1 MLGLVNKAIE
11 NFTLDSYG
19 DQLWQEV
26 VQQNSEFEPCFEL
39 MLKYPDR
46 LTFDLCAALAA
57 ALNRPQLDVLEDLG
71 TYLVSHKNGQTLRRL
86 LRFGGQK
93 YEEFL
98 ISLDEL
104 NERSEIALSGLALPA
119 LRIERHSGALY
130 HLVVGQG
137 WPGFEAVMIGILR
150 ALADDYGALVW
161 IEPIEPLRAMC
172 RIEIKMLD
180 ASFSAGRQFTSAAAG
195 AAGGDDV
202 GL

>member
-11 NFTLDSYG
+11 NFTIDSYG

-46 LTFDLCAALAA
+46 LTFDPALAA

-86 LRFGGQK
+86 LRFGGQN

-119 LRIERHSGALY
+119 LRIERHSGALF

-161 IEPIEPLRAMC
+161 IEPIEPLRGMC
-172 RIEIKMLD
+172 RIEIKMLEV
-180 ASFSAGRQFTSAAAG
+180 SFSAGRQFTLSAAG
-195 AAGGDDV
+195 SVGGDDV

>member
-11 NFTLDSYG
+11 NFTIDSYG
-19 DQLWQEV
+19 DQLWQDV
-26 VQQNSEFEPCFEL
+26 VQQNTEFEPCFEL

-57 ALNRPQLDVLEDLG
+57 ALKRPQVDVLEDLG

-86 LRFGGQK
+86 LRFGGQS

-130 HLVVGQG
+130 HLVVAQG

-161 IEPIEPLRAMC
+161 IETIDPLRGMC

-180 ASFSAGRQFTSAAAG
+180 ASFSAGR
-195 AAGGDDV
+195 
-202 GL
+202 

>member
-11 NFTLDSYG
+11 NFTIDSYG
-19 DQLWQEV
+19 DQLWQDV
-26 VQQNSEFEPCFEL
+26 VQQNTEFEPCFEL

-57 ALNRPQLDVLEDLG
+57 ALKRPQVDVLEDLG

-86 LRFGGQK
+86 LPFGGQS

-130 HLVVGQG
+130 HLVLAQG

-150 ALADDYGALVW
+150 AFADDYGALV
-161 IEPIEPLRAMC
+161 
-172 RIEIKMLD
+172 MLEYGGSQEGVEMI
-180 ASFSAGRQFTSAAAG
+180 AIALLESAFAAG
-195 AAGGDDV
+195 NTFELGARA
-202 GL
+202 